1 MPFSRYVSNILNYK
15 PERRAIGK
23 FCFEG
28 EQQIIG
34 AEDLLTF
41 LLSIQTDPSLLGNTN
56 TIYIEHMWGFHV
68 IRGAKYVILFFSN
81 RSYFCISSLLLLQ
94 EARCKFQ
101 AMQGLFSPSWG
112 CVCSSW
118 MLEGRPGR
126 VRRRMHGS
134 LPSTIPAGFPTVGC
148 LLTQV
153 IHFQSRPNCMA
164 TWSSAPEILCLFPFL
179 SPSLFCPVVVSF
191 SGTWEAFC
199 QTNHF
204 TIMMDVW
211 RHCKALLLD
220 YLQLTFLAPHALGAT
235 DSWVFGQSGSQSEGQ
250 QCLCSQA
257 LKPVWGLLCTYLLPR
272 FSLGF
277 ASGIVGT
284 HSSMELAT
292 STLTFLFLP

>member
-1 MPFSRYVSNILNYK
+1 MQISGNAGSSLPPGVVSVASECLKGAQEGWGDERMAPYHQPCLLVSQQLVAFS
-15 PERRAIGK
+15 P
-23 FCFEG
+23 
-28 EQQIIG
+28 
-34 AEDLLTF
+34 
-41 LLSIQTDPSLLGNTN
+41 
-56 TIYIEHMWGFHV
+56 
-68 IRGAKYVILFFSN
+68 
-81 RSYFCISSLLLLQ
+81 RSFISS
-94 EARCKFQ
+94 
-101 AMQGLFSPSWG
+101 
-112 CVCSSW
+112 
-118 MLEGRPGR
+118 PG
-126 VRRRMHGS
+126 
-134 LPSTIPAGFPTVGC
+134 PTVWPLEAQ
-148 LLTQV
+148 LLKL
-153 IHFQSRPNCMA
+153 
-164 TWSSAPEILCLFPFL
+164 LCLFPFL

-211 RHCKALLLD
+211 GHSKALLLE
-220 YLQLTFLAPHALGAT
+220 YLQLTFLVPHALGAT

-284 HSSMELAT
+284 HTSMELAT